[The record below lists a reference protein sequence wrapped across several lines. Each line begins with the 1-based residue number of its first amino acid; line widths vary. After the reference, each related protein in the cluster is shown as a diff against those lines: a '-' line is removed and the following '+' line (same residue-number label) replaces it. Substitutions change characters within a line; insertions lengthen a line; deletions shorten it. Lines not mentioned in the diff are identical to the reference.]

1 MDVHVVIDLHVELDV
16 LLVPVHA
23 DFLPRTSAQTPQ
35 LPGDHGLPAVVQRV
49 LHAGFV
55 QSSWV

>member
-1 MDVHVVIDLHVELDV
+1 MIDLHVELDV
-16 LLVPVHA
+16 LIVPEHA

-35 LPGDHGLPAVVQRV
+35 LPGDHGVPAVVQRV